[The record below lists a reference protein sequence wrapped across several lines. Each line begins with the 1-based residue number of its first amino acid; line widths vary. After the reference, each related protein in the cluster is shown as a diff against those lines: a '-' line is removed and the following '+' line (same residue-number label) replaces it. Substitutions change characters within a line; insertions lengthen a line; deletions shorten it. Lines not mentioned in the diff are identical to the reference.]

1 MARVLLG
8 FAVVTAS
15 VVAGALAQRAG
26 LVARL
31 GRHTSVRTVHPHRAG
46 GR

>member
-31 GRHTSVRTVHPHRAG
+31 GRHTSVRTVHPQAG